1 LIEKKQFLE
10 LEKREIFPQK
20 RSYISHYQD
29 FFEYNIINPVSRK
42 MIFSANYF
50 SFVQNG
56 RIQSYVLYGIVFI
69 LAMVVLTI
77 LNLIA

>member
-1 LIEKKQFLE
+1 
-10 LEKREIFPQK
+10 
-20 RSYISHYQD
+20 
-29 FFEYNIINPVSRK
+29 
-42 MIFSANYF
+42 MILSANYF